1 MSALSQKEYDSTG
14 TLAKKPNYSK
24 LTKEADFQNLMKK
37 KKSFILPATVFFLVF
52 YFMLPILA
60 AYTNI
65 LKADAFAG
73 LTWAWVYALA
83 QFIVVWVA
91 GIVYIKK
98 SAHYDSLA
106 AAILTKNK
114 GELDT

>member
-1 MSALSQKEYDSTG
+1 MGALPQKDHMSSAALPN
-14 TLAKKPNYSK
+14 KPDYTQ
-24 LTKEADFQNLMKK
+24 LVQQADFQKLIKK
-37 KKSFILPATVFFLVF
+37 KKSFIVPMTIFFLVF

-60 AYTNI
+60 AYTDI

-83 QFIVVWVA
+83 QFIVVWIA

-98 SAHYDSLA
+98 AQGYDALA
-106 AAILTKNK
+106 ASILTENK
-114 GELDT
+114 EELDV